1 MFTRRLHLVGVL
13 ALSCASCVAQ
23 AGPNTTFTLQQ
34 KTAVP
39 GAVLPSGT
47 YNIQIVDHLNDRSV
61 VQITAERKA
70 ATTTFLAVSQPG
82 SVSAS
87 QDGSVIWSKGLHGQA
102 ALRGFHFSSGETVE
116 FVYPK
121 DDAVALAS
129 ANKEGVVAVDPASEK
144 RPELAKLS
152 PTDLQLVTLWSL
164 TPVKVGPQ
172 NVATKGIEAK
182 RYTAPTNTG
191 TQVAVSSTPPVP
203 AVTTGPAVSRNTAPA
218 PQPTLE
224 AKLER
229 PQPAAPRPYVK
240 RLPKTAS
247 YTALLGACALLAL
260 AGAAT
265 MRLRSSL

>member
-1 MFTRRLHLVGVL
+1 MFTRRLQVVGVL
-13 ALSCASCVAQ
+13 AFSCASCLAQ
-23 AGPNTTFTLQQ
+23 GAQDATFTLQQ

-39 GAVLPSGT
+39 GAVLTSGT
-47 YNIQIVDHLNDRSV
+47 YTIQVLDHLDDRTV
-61 VQITAERKA
+61 VQITSQRSPSV
-70 ATTTFLAVSQPG
+70 TTFLAVSHADLG
-82 SVSAS
+82 SPAG
-87 QDGSVIWSKGLHGQA
+87 DGTLVWAKGLHGQA
-102 ALRGFHFSSGETVE
+102 ALRGFHFPAGGTVE

-129 ANKEGVVAVDPASEK
+129 ANKAGVVAVDPASEK

-164 TPVKVGPQ
+164 TPVTVGPGA
-172 NVATKGIEAK
+172 VASKGIEAK

-191 TQVAVSSTPPVP
+191 AQVATSSTLPSSPTSATAAAPRNATP
-203 AVTTGPAVSRNTAPA
+203 A
-218 PQPTLE
+218 QPTLE